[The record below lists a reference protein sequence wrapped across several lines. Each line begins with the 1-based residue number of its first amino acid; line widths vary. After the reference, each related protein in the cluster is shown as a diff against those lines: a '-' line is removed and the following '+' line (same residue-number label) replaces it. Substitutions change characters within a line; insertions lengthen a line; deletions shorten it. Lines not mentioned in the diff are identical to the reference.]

1 MQSRVATQYDE
12 NGIRKLRRMADSKR
26 RLRAILSADVAGYSR
41 LMGAD
46 EKATLTTLNASRE
59 VFATSISG
67 HSGRVVDTAGDSI
80 LAVFDSVVEA
90 VDSAIEIQSE
100 LEERNAMLLHE
111 RRMRFRI
118 GINLGDVIEQDD
130 GTIYGDGVNI
140 AARLESLA
148 DPGGITL
155 SGSAHEF
162 VEGKVKAPVSFVGE
176 HEVKNIAKPVR
187 VYRIGPS
194 AQDRKVG
201 VTTTASASSNV
212 STLPSRPSIA
222 VLPFVNM
229 GGDGEQAYF
238 ADGITEDIITELSRF
253 QELVV
258 TARNSTFTYKGKSVK
273 ALDVGKEL
281 NVRYILEGSV
291 RKSGDRVRVTAQL
304 IEAATE
310 DHIWAERFDRKLEDV
325 FAVQDELTSK
335 IVATL
340 FGQLVESERRRART
354 NVETED
360 PKAYDLVLRGREI
373 WYRFTPEDNLEAR
386 KLYEQ
391 AIELDPEYA
400 RAYSSVAWTYMIGYN
415 EYWADDPQGALE
427 FAQKSVQIDP
437 TSHTSRLALGQVHFF
452 RKDLTKAIESFER
465 AVELNRNDSD
475 AYAFLSQAFCL
486 NGQSEKAIELLDH
499 AFALNSYLG
508 QWHKTQY
515 VVAYFNSRRY
525 QDAYNISE
533 TLETKHASYQRWIA
547 RKKPGQRLKVI
558 LKAIR
563 NSISKSTFP
572 ASPMRRRKIAS
583 ITAMA
588 CVWQALSKAPR
599 ITSTI
604 STSPNGS

>member
-1 MQSRVATQYDE
+1 M
-12 NGIRKLRRMADSKR
+12 
-26 RLRAILSADVAGYSR
+26 SADVAGYSR
-41 LMGAD
+41 MMGED
-46 EKATLTTLNASRE
+46 EKATLKTLNAYRE
-59 VFATSISG
+59 VFGASIDQHG
-67 HSGRVVDTAGDSI
+67 GRIVDTAGDSV
-80 LAVFDSVVEA
+80 LAVLDSVVEA
-90 VDSAIEIQSE
+90 VDSAIEIQME
-100 LEERNAMLLHE
+100 LEERNAMLLQE

-155 SGSAHEF
+155 SGFAHDF
-162 VEGKVKAPVSFVGE
+162 VEGKVKASVAFVGE
-176 HEVKNIAKPVR
+176 HEVKNIARPVR
-187 VYRIGPS
+187 VYRIGPPS
-194 AQDRKVG
+194 NDKAVEPA
-201 VTTTASASSNV
+201 TTSPSNESSV
-212 STLPSRPSIA
+212 PSRPSIA

-229 GGDGEQAYF
+229 DGDEEQAYF

-258 TARNSTFTYKGKSVK
+258 TSRNSTYTYKGKSAK
-273 ALDVGKEL
+273 ARDVGKEL

-325 FAVQDELTSK
+325 FEVQDELTSK

-340 FGQLVESERRRART
+340 FGQLVESERRRVRT
-354 NVETED
+354 TAETED

-391 AIELDPEYA
+391 AIELDPDYA

-415 EYWADDPQGALE
+415 EYWAEEPQQALDMALE
-427 FAQKSVQIDP
+427 FGQKGVQIDP

-465 AVELNRNDSD
+465 ALELNRNDSD

-486 NGQSEKAIELLDH
+486 NGQPEQAIELLDH
-499 AFALNSYLG
+499 AFALNSFLG

-525 QDAYNISE
+525 QDAYDVSE

-547 RKKPGQRLKVI
+547 ANHAYLDREEDALAAAQKYLESYPNFDLEEHLSRIPYSRQEDCKHYGDGLRMAGLK
-558 LKAIR
+558 
-563 NSISKSTFP
+563 
-572 ASPMRRRKIAS
+572 
-583 ITAMA
+583 
-588 CVWQALSKAPR
+588 
-599 ITSTI
+599 
-604 STSPNGS
+604 

>member
-1 MQSRVATQYDE
+1 
-12 NGIRKLRRMADSKR
+12 MADSKR
-26 RLRAILSADVAGYSR
+26 KLRAILSADVAGYSR
-41 LMGAD
+41 LMGEN
-46 EKATLTTLNASRE
+46 EKATVKTLNAYRE
-59 VFATSISG
+59 VFGTSITE
-67 HSGRVVDTAGDSI
+67 HSGRVVDTAGDSV

-100 LEERNAMLLHE
+100 LEERNAMMLHE

-155 SGSAHEF
+155 SGSAHDF
-162 VEGKVKAPVSFVGE
+162 VEGKVKAPVNFVGE
-176 HEVKNIAKPVR
+176 HEIKNIAKPVR
-187 VYRIGPS
+187 VYRIGPPS
-194 AQDRKVG
+194 EDRKLEVA
-201 VTTTASASSNV
+201 TTAAASSNV
-212 STLPSRPSIA
+212 SSVPSRPSIA
-222 VLPFVNM
+222 VMPFLNM

-253 QELVV
+253 QELIV

-273 ALDVGKEL
+273 AQDVGKEL

-340 FGQLVESERRRART
+340 FGQLVESERRRVRT
-354 NVETED
+354 SAETGD

-386 KLYEQ
+386 KLYKQ
-391 AIELDPEYA
+391 AIELDPDYA

-415 EYWADDPQGALE
+415 EYWADEPQEALDLALE
-427 FAQKSVQIDP
+427 FAQKSAEIDP
-437 TSHTSRLALGQVHFF
+437 ASHTSRLALGQVHFF
-452 RKDLTKAIESFER
+452 RKNLSKAIESFER

-486 NGQSEKAIELLDH
+486 NGQAEKAIELLDH
-499 AFALNSYLG
+499 AFSLNAYLG

-515 VVAYFNSRRY
+515 VVAYFNARRY
-525 QDAYNISE
+525 QDAYDSSE
-533 TLETKHASYQRWIA
+533 TLEGKNASFQRWIA
-547 RKKPGQRLKVI
+547 ANYAYLDREEEAFAAAQKYLESYPRFDLQEHLSRIPYAKQEDCEHYGNGLRMAGLK
-558 LKAIR
+558 
-563 NSISKSTFP
+563 
-572 ASPMRRRKIAS
+572 
-583 ITAMA
+583 
-588 CVWQALSKAPR
+588 
-599 ITSTI
+599 
-604 STSPNGS
+604 